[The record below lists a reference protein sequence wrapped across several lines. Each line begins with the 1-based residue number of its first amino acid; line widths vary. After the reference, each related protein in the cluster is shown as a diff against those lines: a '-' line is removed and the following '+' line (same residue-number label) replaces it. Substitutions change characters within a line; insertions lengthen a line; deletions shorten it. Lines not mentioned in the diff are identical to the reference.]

1 MLLFNK
7 LIFLQVDNDALGW
20 TSVLYFPVH
29 LIFAPDFGPCSF
41 NITNFSESSVFR
53 VSRGE

>member
-7 LIFLQVDNDALGW
+7 LIFLQLANDALGW

-41 NITNFSESSVFR
+41 NITDLS
-53 VSRGE
+53 